1 VGPRIKFWRNAYVK
15 LSNIKA
21 RVVLAVGTAGA
32 LSALAAVVIP
42 GTFGS
47 FNASTSNPGN
57 TVAAGTLQMTNS
69 KSGAAIVTMSNIRP
83 GDSQAGTL
91 TITNSGSLSA
101 DMYLSESN
109 VSGAAFASDLQ
120 LKVDDTTLGSTVY
133 NGSFSGMA
141 STVSGSAAGIHLAPT
156 SGTQWASGE
165 SHNLKFTVTF
175 PNNTSSTGADN
186 AFQGANASAQFDWQ
200 GVS

>member
-1 VGPRIKFWRNAYVK
+1 MK

-21 RVVLAVGTAGA
+21 RVAVAVGTAGA

-47 FNASTSNPGN
+47 FNATTSNPNN

-69 KSGAAIVTMSNIRP
+69 KNGAAVVTLSNIRP
-83 GDSQAGTL
+83 GDFQSGTL

-109 VSGAAFASDLQ
+109 VSGGAFANYLQ
-120 LKVDDTTLGSTVY
+120 LKVEDTTLGTTVY
-133 NGSFSGMA
+133 DSSFSAMA
-141 STVSGSAAGIHLAPT
+141 ATVSGSAAGIHLAPS
-156 SGTQWASGE
+156 SGTQWAAGE
-165 SHNLKFTVTF
+165 HHDLKFTVTF

>member
-1 VGPRIKFWRNAYVK
+1 M
-15 LSNIKA
+15 KA
-21 RVVLAVGTAGA
+21 RVAVAIGTAGA

-69 KSGAAIVTMSNIRP
+69 KSGAIVTLSNIRP
-83 GDSQAGTL
+83 GDSQFGTL
-91 TITNSGSLSA
+91 TMTNSGSLSA

-109 VSGAAFASDLQ
+109 VAGGAFADDLQ
-120 LKVDDTTLGSTVY
+120 LTVLDTTKGTTVY
-133 NGSFSGMA
+133 NGSLSGMA
-141 STVSGSAAGIHLAPT
+141 ATVSGSAAGVHLAPT
-156 SGTQWASGE
+156 SGIQWAPGE
-165 SHNLKFTVTF
+165 HHDFKFTVMF

-186 AFQGANASAQFDWQ
+186 AYQGANASAQFDWQ